1 MERFDGLRP
10 ARLKVGIISAG
21 RVGTALGV
29 ALQRADH
36 VVVACSA
43 ISHASRRRAQRRL
56 PDTPVLPPLDV
67 AASAELLL
75 LAVTDSELAGLVSG
89 LAATSAVRPQTIV
102 AHTSGANGIG
112 ILAPL
117 AQQGCIPLAIHPAM
131 TFTGSDEDISRLP
144 DTCFGITAADDVGY
158 AIGQSLVLEMGGEP
172 FCVREDARILY
183 HAALAHASNHIVT
196 VLADALEALRAAL
209 SGGELLGQQTVD
221 DQPGGIVE
229 RIVGPLARAAL
240 ENTLQRGQ
248 AALTGPVARGDAAA
262 VADHLAARGRR
273 RSAGPGIPDKRA
285 ADRAARTR
293 PRGCRRGFDGMTI
306 PAFHPGEL
314 NVYSAPGDV
323 ADVSRALRLTGRR
336 VMLVPTMGALHEGH
350 LALVRAAKRVPGS
363 VVVVSIFVN
372 PMQFGAGED
381 LDAYP
386 RTPDDDLAQLRA
398 EGVEIAF
405 TPTTAAMYP
414 DGLRTTVQPG
424 PLAAELEGGPRPTH
438 FAGVLTVVLK
448 LLQIVRPDRVF
459 FGEKDYQQLVLIR
472 QLVAD
477 FNLDVAVVGVPT
489 VREADGLAMSSRNR
503 YLDPAQ
509 RAAAVALS
517 AALTAA
523 AHAAT
528 AGAQAA
534 LDAARAVLD
543 AAPGVA
549 VDYLELRDI
558 GLGPMPLN
566 GSGRLLVAARL
577 GTTRL
582 LDNIAIEIG
591 TFAGTDRPDGYRA
604 ILESHWRN

>member
-209 SGGELLGQQTVD
+209 SGGGTARPTNRRRPAGRD
-221 DQPGGIVE
+221 RGAH
-229 RIVGPLARAAL
+229 RRAA
-240 ENTLQRGQ
+240 GQ
-248 AALTGPVARGDAAA
+248 SGAGEHAAA
-262 VADHLAARGRR
+262 GTGRAHRTGRPRRCGSGRGSSGGPRGRR
-273 RSAGPGIPDKRA
+273 RSAGPAYRI
-285 ADRAARTR
+285 
-293 PRGCRRGFDGMTI
+293 
-306 PAFHPGEL
+306 
-314 NVYSAPGDV
+314 N
-323 ADVSRALRLTGRR
+323 ALRT
-336 VMLVPTMGALHEGH
+336 
-350 LALVRAAKRVPGS
+350 
-363 VVVVSIFVN
+363 
-372 PMQFGAGED
+372 
-381 LDAYP
+381 
-386 RTPDDDLAQLRA
+386 
-398 EGVEIAF
+398 
-405 TPTTAAMYP
+405 
-414 DGLRTTVQPG
+414 
-424 PLAAELEGGPRPTH
+424 
-438 FAGVLTVVLK
+438 
-448 LLQIVRPDRVF
+448 
-459 FGEKDYQQLVLIR
+459 
-472 QLVAD
+472 
-477 FNLDVAVVGVPT
+477 
-489 VREADGLAMSSRNR
+489 
-503 YLDPAQ
+503 AQ
-509 RAAAVALS
+509 RAHAPADVVEV
-517 AALTAA
+517 LTA
-523 AHAAT
+523 
-528 AGAQAA
+528 
-534 LDAARAVLD
+534 
-543 AAPGVA
+543 
-549 VDYLELRDI
+549 
-558 GLGPMPLN
+558 
-566 GSGRLLVAARL
+566 
-577 GTTRL
+577 
-582 LDNIAIEIG
+582 
-591 TFAGTDRPDGYRA
+591 
-604 ILESHWRN
+604 